1 MLFRD
6 DDSNSVHSMDDDQES
21 VDSGS
26 NSSPASSKGRV
37 VTGRGITLST
47 LMNDGIVEAG
57 ENVLAIDYLVRVF
70 CCCVVLIFL

>member
-1 MLFRD
+1 MRTDLRMLFRD
-6 DDSNSVHSMDDDQES
+6 EDSNSVHSMDDDAES

-26 NSSPASSKGRV
+26 TSNSPASGKGRV

-57 ENVLAIDYLVRVF
+57 DGCLSIDYLVSKR
-70 CCCVVLIFL
+70 II